1 MPDFSTL
8 LAYVIVVILLFLIPG
23 PAVLLTI
30 TRTVQNGRKGG
41 IMAGLGIAIGDFLHT
56 IFATVGLSTI
66 LMTSALAFNMVKYAG
81 AVYLLYLGIREMMSK
96 PSEPQFPKVKS
107 GGPLKSFFS
116 ATVAEVLNPKTA
128 LFFLAFLPQFVH
140 HERGQAATQF
150 LILGV
155 VFVILSA
162 LCTTS
167 IVLGISA
174 LGKLVKGRTCISRLS
189 RLSGK
194 FVGTIYIGL
203 GLKVAFQRQ

>member
-1 MPDFSTL
+1 
-8 LAYVIVVILLFLIPG
+8 
-23 PAVLLTI
+23 
-30 TRTVQNGRKGG
+30 
-41 IMAGLGIAIGDFLHT
+41 MAAKPQQQYIA
-56 IFATVGLSTI
+56 LS
-66 LMTSALAFNMVKYAG
+66 AFEG
-81 AVYLLYLGIREMMSK
+81 A
-96 PSEPQFPKVKS
+96 SEPQFPKVKS

-162 LCTTS
+162 LSTTS

>member
-8 LAYVIVVILLFLIPG
+8 LAYVIVVVFLFLIPG
-23 PAVLLTI
+23 PAVLLTV
-30 TRTVQNGRKGG
+30 TRTVQDGRKGG
-41 IMAGLGIAIGDFLHT
+41 IMAGLGIATGDFLHT
-56 IFATVGLSTI
+56 LFATVGLSTI
-66 LMTSALAFNMVKYAG
+66 LMTSALAFNFVKYAG
-81 AVYLLYLGIREMMSK
+81 AVYFLYLGVREMMSK
-96 PSEPQFPKVKS
+96 PSETQLPKVKPA
-107 GGPLKSFFS
+107 GALKSFFL
-116 ATVAEVLNPKTA
+116 AAVAEVLNPKTA

-162 LCTTS
+162 LYTTS

-174 LGKLVKGRTCISRLS
+174 LGKMVKRTTWISRLS
-189 RLSGK
+189 RLSSK
-194 FVGTIYIGL
+194 FVGALYIGL